1 MSQKAPITLPIASAV
16 YDPNNEELTRDQLVK
31 AIQSLETEVFLLKR
45 MQESIPSKSIKRHQ
59 FLLMGMK
66 HG

>member
-1 MSQKAPITLPIASAV
+1 MSQKTPTSLPIAPAV
-16 YDPNNEELTRDQLVK
+16 YDYVNEEITRDQLVK
-31 AIQSLETEVFLLKR
+31 SIQFLEREVFLLKR

>member
-1 MSQKAPITLPIASAV
+1 MSQRAPTTLPMASPV
-16 YDPNNEELTRDQLVK
+16 YDFNNEELTRDVLVK
-31 AIQSLETEVFLLKR
+31 AIQLLEREVFLLKR

-66 HG
+66 HD